1 MRVLLTGGAGF
12 IGRHLARGLAGHEL
26 VAFDNL
32 HPQVHLDPEQSRRDF
47 PGRVVVGDVASSADW
62 DHLSSAI
69 GSVDLVVHLAAETGT
84 GQSMYE
90 IDRYE
95 RVNVEGT
102 RLAGL
107 HADRWDA
114 PLVAM
119 SSRAVYGNGR
129 HECADHGTS
138 YGDACCE
145 RSEPAS
151 SREAD
156 PHRPVSVY
164 GETKSRGEAVL
175 GGLGV
180 PVTVIRPQNVIGHG
194 QALHNPYTGVLAAF
208 LARLREG
215 RSLSIYGDGSQTRD
229 FVHVS
234 DLAQLIVWAGEHPGE
249 PGEMRVLNCGSGV
262 RTTLLEL
269 ASYAA
274 AGSPQGEAAVD
285 HLDVKRAGD
294 IDHACADLSR
304 LRELGAPD
312 PRWSTRDAV
321 ADFIRRSWELP
332 GASSRSWD
340 LALDELAARG
350 LTSGSDG

>member
-1 MRVLLTGGAGF
+1 MRVLITGGAGF
-12 IGRHLARGLAGHEL
+12 IGRHLARELDGHDL

-47 PGRVVVGDVASSADW
+47 PGRVVLGDVASGTDW
-62 DHLSSAI
+62 DELSCELKT
-69 GSVDLVVHLAAETGT
+69 VDLVVHLAAETGT

-90 IDRYE
+90 TGRYE

-102 RLAGL
+102 RLAGA
-107 HADRWDA
+107 HAERWEA

-129 HECADHGTS
+129 HACELHGSS
-138 YGDACCE
+138 YGDACCDQAV
-145 RSEPAS
+145 PAPS
-151 SREAD
+151 TEDD

-164 GETKSRGEAVL
+164 GETKSRGEDAL
-175 GGLGV
+175 AGLGV
-180 PVTVIRPQNVIGHG
+180 PVTVIRPQNVIGPG

-208 LARLREG
+208 LARLREQ
-215 RSLSIYGDGSQTRD
+215 RSLTIYGDGNQTRD

-234 DLAQLIVWAGEHPGE
+234 DLARLISWAGEHPSEAG
-249 PGEMRVLNCGSGV
+249 PQVLNCGSGV

-269 ASYAA
+269 AQYAA
-274 AGSPQGEAAVD
+274 AGSPQGAAPID
-285 HLDVKRAGD
+285 HLDVQRAGD

-304 LRELGAPD
+304 LRALDAPE

-321 ADFIRRSWELP
+321 VDFIRRSWELP
-332 GASSRSWD
+332 GASSQTWD
-340 LALDELAARG
+340 AALDELASRG